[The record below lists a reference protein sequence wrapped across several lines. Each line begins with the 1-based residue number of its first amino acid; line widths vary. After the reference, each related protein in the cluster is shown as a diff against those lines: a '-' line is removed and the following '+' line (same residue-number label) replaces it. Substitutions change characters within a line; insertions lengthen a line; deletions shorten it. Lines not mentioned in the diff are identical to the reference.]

1 MVLQIY
7 MGAQPCTSKVKND
20 TKQNDK
26 AFEAK
31 KKKKKKKDTKQKDKA
46 FEAKKKKKKKQVG
59 SPYDL
64 FMIII

>member
-1 MVLQIY
+1 

-26 AFEAK
+26 AFE
-31 KKKKKKKDTKQKDKA
+31 
-46 FEAKKKKKKKQVG
+46 EKKKKKKKQVG